1 MELQQIIVIAIV
13 CLCIFFA
20 TVLWLVLHRLHGAVR
35 TTAFTRIAIV
45 LYALEI
51 LKDTYAYPYG
61 AEAYNCRK
69 SEKKIAEYLQIK
81 KNVVPLQPQ
90 SRNKDC

>member
-1 MELQQIIVIAIV
+1 MLQFGLRHEVYAEQAKV
-13 CLCIFFA
+13 
-20 TVLWLVLHRLHGAVR
+20 RLR
-35 TTAFTRIAIV
+35 
-45 LYALEI
+45 
-51 LKDTYAYPYG
+51 KK
-61 AEAYNCRK
+61 CRK